1 MSISK
6 TVMNAIDKMD
16 IATLSQLQALINERK
31 TDLAYEV
38 RNTLKVGDEVKVNH
52 KKLAGYK
59 CTITAI
65 RQKRVTVKA
74 SYGMSYNVPMTM
86 IEPVNLS
93 KAEMKRREELM
104 EACADTFTKWG

>member
-16 IATLSQLQALINERK
+16 MVTLSQLQALINERK
-31 TDLAYEV
+31 TEIAYEV
-38 RNTLKVGDEVKVNH
+38 KNTLKVGDEVKVNH

-65 RQKRVTVKA
+65 RLKRVTVKA

-86 IEPVNLS
+86 IEPVKLS

-104 EACADTFTKWG
+104 EACAYTFTKWG

>member
-65 RQKRVTVKA
+65 RLKRVTVKA

-86 IEPVNLS
+86 IEPVKLS

>member
-6 TVMNAIDKMD
+6 TVMNAIAKMD
-16 IATLSQLQALINERK
+16 LATLSQLQALINERK
-31 TDLAYEV
+31 TDIAYEV
-38 RNTLKVGDEVKVNH
+38 KDMLKVGDEVKVNH
-52 KKLAGYK
+52 KKLAGWK

-74 SYGMSYNVPMTM
+74 SYGMSYNVPLTL
-86 IEPVNLS
+86 IVPIKLS
-93 KAEMKRREELM
+93 KAEMKRNEELM

>member
-6 TVMNAIDKMD
+6 TIMNAIEKMD
-16 IATLSQLQALINERK
+16 MTTLQQLQALINERK

-38 RNTLKVGDEVKVNH
+38 KNTLKIGDEVKVNH
-52 KKLAGYK
+52 KKLAGWK

-65 RQKRVTVKA
+65 RQKRATVKA
-74 SYGMSYNVPMTM
+74 SYGMSYNVPLTM
-86 IEPVNLS
+86 IEPVKLS

-104 EACADTFTKWG
+104 EASAETFSKWG

>member
-38 RNTLKVGDEVKVNH
+38 KNTLKVGDEVKVNH

-86 IEPVNLS
+86 IEPVKLS